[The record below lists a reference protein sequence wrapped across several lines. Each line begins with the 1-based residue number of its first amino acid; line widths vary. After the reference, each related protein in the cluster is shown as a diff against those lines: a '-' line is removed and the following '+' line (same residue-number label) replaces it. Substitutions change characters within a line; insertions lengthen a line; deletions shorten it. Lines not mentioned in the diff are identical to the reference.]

1 MILSIFISQ
10 IKDGNTIYWDFS
22 PKKYYDIKVVKI
34 YSTINVTIA
43 DIKMNFVNIYTSKI
57 LVNIGKI
64 IDSILFFTYYTVI
77 AQILTQVLILV
88 ISTKFNVRSYQEV
101 H

>member
-1 MILSIFISQ
+1 
-10 IKDGNTIYWDFS
+10 
-22 PKKYYDIKVVKI
+22 
-34 YSTINVTIA
+34 
-43 DIKMNFVNIYTSKI
+43 MNFVNIYTSKI

-88 ISTKFNVRSYQEV
+88 ISSKFNVRSYQEV
-101 H
+101 QH